1 MISLKAAWI
10 LFKESLGSGV
20 VVDEVLA
27 QDSWVIT
34 VWFPGAPLS
43 VAPGLHGAA
52 GVAHQK

>member
-10 LFKESLGSGV
+10 LSKESLGSCV